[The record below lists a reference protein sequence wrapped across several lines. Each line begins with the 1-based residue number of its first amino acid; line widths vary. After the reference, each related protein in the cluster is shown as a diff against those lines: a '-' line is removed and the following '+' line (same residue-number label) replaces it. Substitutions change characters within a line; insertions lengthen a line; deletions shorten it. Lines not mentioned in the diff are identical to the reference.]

1 MLKKL
6 RKMILPCILLSM
18 VGALNTKNA
27 TFVTHEA
34 RTRMLQKE
42 NENFRKMSE
51 DSECDDIIDKYDFY
65 RFDQQDMHYL
75 VADTFSDENSPYL
88 LARVILTP
96 ESYYYSGNELVG
108 SDEKIMEVQ
117 TSINSSFSKTFYSL
131 SSSSFT
137 GLINKAKDID
147 DSSLYNT
154 FVSAF
159 HLEFD
164 ELSIPEKSPKRMPQ
178 LLKTDSSKTDY
189 DTLLDNYLACQNKV
203 QKIRLDY
210 KFYPTFDDAIVS
222 LLGRDFFTSSGER
235 NYTGLE
241 WGYYVNTK
249 YLSDGNYSSE
259 VFVYDIDTYRADTT
273 SFNGMR
279 IVPVVN
285 KTYLYDSKM
294 DRVIYLSDSNLCIVN
309 PRYTSAI
316 RYFDIYEPYE
326 DGDDVYYNLVGE
338 HVPNIGDKDYLP
350 EKDFGASF
358 VDDGFILRGQLQDVT
373 SDKWYENAGK
383 LVSFLGEA
391 ASILIDSLHLSSL
404 YNFLAGAVLDI
415 GEIITKK
422 YFESQS
428 TGGYFN
434 GLGLPCRDENFP
446 GKYVFSLANMVPPDF
461 NDTKIQK
468 QIDRHFDFT
477 DAKKNNFLLFKDSND
492 EIRYFSTL
500 AWSNDERSKDVNIM
514 ISNRISFDIYND
526 TSGTKG
532 YITFLKSVEKNI
544 SYRCPSSFQ
553 SGNVRC
559 TSNVCPWFP
568 YRVSLDKSSDN
579 YTIDFNC
586 KIIGKYRFFFYDLPA
601 NLEIS
606 LNNSIIFN
614 SGEKKTQIK
623 VSKEVSVSRTEAIN
637 GTFEYVLN
645 AASGNQYQFVINRK
659 KYGVFQDACFFYTI
673 MMLGNFVSFDS
684 ISNKHGENSVS
695 RSFVSPAQTTSL
707 PLTPKYNGVYTL
719 ATQCTSEYIFFIT
732 DEFGIPLC
740 DNRFYRSGR
749 NVTDV
754 YLAAG
759 KKYYLHFGD
768 NYNEQKEIRFELYYV
783 SYCPNL
789 TVTLN
794 KKARF
799 TSYDDNY
806 LCFLVYSSY
815 GKNVTADVIEGAG
828 KVSIK
833 VKNLESG
840 SVVASGSSSTSFY
853 IQADI
858 HYLIKIDISKLNN
871 VQKSIVSMRIH

>member
-96 ESYYYSGNELVG
+96 ENYYYSGNELVG

-137 GLINKAKDID
+137 GLMNKAKDID

-338 HVPNIGDKDYLP
+338 HVPNIDDDDYS
-350 EKDFGASF
+350 EANDFGAAFGSDCF
-358 VDDGFILRGQLQDVT
+358 VLRGQLQDVT
-373 SDKWYENAGK
+373 SDDWYKNAGT
-383 LVSFLGEA
+383 VVGFLGKA
-391 ASILIDSLHLSSL
+391 ASIVVDSLHLSSI
-404 YNFLAGAVLDI
+404 YNFIAGMVLDL
-415 GEIITKK
+415 GEIIAQK
-422 YFESQS
+422 YFENKAEKDY
-428 TGGYFN
+428 YFPKS
-434 GLGLPCRDENFP
+434 GLIHPDMKIK
-446 GKYVFSLANMVPPDF
+446 GKYVFNNVALQGSPSF
-461 NDTKIQK
+461 NHLKNRK
-468 QIDRHFDFT
+468 QIDRYIKY
-477 DAKKNNFLLFKDSND
+477 ASKVNPLIFKDSND

-500 AWSNDERSKDVNIM
+500 LWSNDERSKDVNIM
-514 ISNRISFDIYND
+514 VSNRISFDIYND
-526 TSGTKG
+526 TSGIDGK
-532 YITFLKSVEKNI
+532 ITFLKNVIKNI
-544 SYRCPSSFQ
+544 TYRCPRNYQ
-553 SGNVRC
+553 SRDVRFN
-559 TSNVCPWFP
+559 SNSNPWKP
-568 YRVSLDKSSDN
+568 YHVSLDDSSKN
-579 YTIDFNC
+579 YEIDFNC
-586 KIIGKYRFFFYDLPA
+586 TISGKFRFYFYDLA
-601 NLEIS
+601 SNIKIK
-606 LNNSIIFN
+606 LNDVQIFD
-614 SGEKKTQIK
+614 SGEVDVNEK
-623 VSKEVSVSRTEAIN
+623 VTDGIEFSYFEAERKE
-637 GTFEYVLN
+637 FEYVLN
-645 AASGNQYQFVINRK
+645 ANKTNQYRFRFYRETN
-659 KYGVFQDACFFYTI
+659 GVYEDCNFSYI
-673 MMLGNFVSFDS
+673 VMMLGKGVSTDS
-684 ISNKHGENSVS
+684 VTNKHGENSVS
-695 RSFVSPAQTTSL
+695 RSFVSPAQTTSM

-740 DNRFYRSGR
+740 DNRFYRLGR

-789 TVTLN
+789 TLTLN

-799 TSYDDNY
+799 ASYDDNY
-806 LCFLVYSSY
+806 ICFLVYSSY
-815 GKNVTADVIEGAG
+815 SKNVIADVIEGAG

-840 SVVASGSSSTSFY
+840 SVVASGSSSASFY

-871 VQKSIVSMRIH
+871 VQKSLVSMRIH